1 MPAWGR
7 SQIKCLMPPS
17 KPRHV
22 TTSTQWADSAG
33 LLTPSQLP
41 LHHTNPPQ
49 APSQFLGRAPLDL
62 PTVRVGFVN
71 PAIGYGLFAARD
83 LAKDEFIFHEAPL
96 MTARFNEV
104 FAADKALMQSQV
116 AAYRAALTSHH
127 DVTAVAFPILAARFG
142 VPPVSYA
149 SAAATLSSPAAM
161 GQNLVPAR
169 SQQLAA
175 STVTPEQYAAYTGAL
190 QPAPN
195 TSSPEARAACLDFFK
210 HYAFQLPPSVAGT
223 TAAASTPT
231 TNTSTNTTT
240 SSTATTREACIY
252 LLASLINHCCTP
264 TNPTPT
270 STNSTNTNNALNVH
284 GPNCTWR
291 IGPSGLAHFVRPRH
305 ICVQARRAIRAGEQ
319 LTWDYGKREKG
330 FACECEVC
338 REGGLLG
345 HLGGLGSS
353 CGVL

>member
-1 MPAWGR
+1 M
-7 SQIKCLMPPS
+7 
-17 KPRHV
+17 
-22 TTSTQWADSAG
+22 
-33 LLTPSQLP
+33 
-41 LHHTNPPQ
+41 
-49 APSQFLGRAPLDL
+49 
-62 PTVRVGFVN
+62 RVGFVS
-71 PAIGYGLFAARD
+71 PAVGYGLFAARD

-104 FAADKALMQSQV
+104 FAADQALMQSQV
-116 AAYRAALTSHH
+116 AAYRAALTAHH
-127 DVTAVAFPILAARFG
+127 DVTAVAFPTLAARFG
-142 VPPVSYA
+142 VPPVSYP

-161 GQNLVPAR
+161 GKNLVPAR
-169 SQQLAA
+169 SQLQLAP
-175 STVTPEQYAAYTGAL
+175 STVTPEQYAAYTGPL

-210 HYAFQLPPSVAGT
+210 HYAFQLPPPAASTT
-223 TAAASTPT
+223 TAAPT
-231 TNTSTNTTT
+231 TTTT
-240 SSTATTREACIY
+240 TTAATTTTREACIY

-264 TNPTPT
+264 TTPTPSTT
-270 STNSTNTNNALNVH
+270 STSATSTGH
-284 GPNCTWR
+284 GPNCAWR

-330 FACECEVC
+330 FAWACEVG

-345 HLGGLGSS
+345 HLGELGSL